1 MPIVEEGTNYP
12 PELGYTNWPRT
23 DVRSGFIGPQA
34 MALARGETP
43 VHLAQRIRAQMAN
56 YPIIPVIDRPHP
68 LLDMVKQRPTVI
80 PRLKLIGAFGIVDP
94 AQTEYNIP
102 RPYPR
107 PMGWPAGK
115 AISTIPSV
123 IADISGASGPERTTH
138 PQMVRS
144 SIHVIV

>member
-43 VHLAQRIRAQMAN
+43 VHLAQRIRAGQG
-56 YPIIPVIDRPHP
+56 PILGQRLQGQQFPILSKIRSMIP
-68 LLDMVKQRPTVI
+68 
-80 PRLKLIGAFGIVDP
+80 PRNWGP
-94 AQTEYNIP
+94 WPNPQTEYNIP

-107 PMGWPAGK
+107 PMAWPAGK
-115 AISTIPSV
+115 NIGRLPSV

-138 PQMVRS
+138 GKMVRT
-144 SIHVIV
+144 SIHVVM